1 MDLQKGGL
9 RAMNEFDFEML
20 KVISDVG
27 NITKASEKLCIT
39 QSALSKK
46 IKTLEDE
53 LGVRLLERHRGGY
66 QLLMRDR

>member
-1 MDLQKGGL
+1 
-9 RAMNEFDFEML
+9 MNEFDFEML

-53 LGVRLLERHRGGY
+53 LGVTLLERHRGGY

>member
-1 MDLQKGGL
+1 
-9 RAMNEFDFEML
+9 MNEFDFEML

-66 QLLMRDR
+66 QLLMKDR

>member
-1 MDLQKGGL
+1 
-9 RAMNEFDFEML
+9 MNEFDFEML

-39 QSALSKK
+39 QAALSKK
-46 IKTLEDE
+46 IRLLEDE

-66 QLLMRDR
+66 QSPMRDR